1 MLGDYYMSNKRTLKI
16 LSASAIA
23 ASAFVTVPS
32 IEAASVSQAE
42 KLVKT
47 AKDAGTVLKWAISI
61 EGTADGKTR
70 PWAAYN
76 AAKSAYDK
84 ALKAVITLPAAQKNR
99 YTAELDQGVKLHITR
114 TMYYIDAITAGEKI
128 KEKQQTLAYQ
138 QDLDIINDQ
147 TEKAYHEL
155 SNEIRKQAI
164 LLDRVYGQTTRDL
177 IRSHYKQSAEKVRDA
192 SKYPVTVK
200 MELDLAQ
207 KALADKNS
215 VQANK
220 HIQEAKNY
228 LKYIDGPVIKKY
240 LTDRLNTLETSYVPK
255 VENVSAA
262 EPKRIRVE
270 FNKAMLA
277 GSGTNG
283 AENTS
288 NYSVS
293 GRTIKNVTLT
303 NDKKTA
309 VIELYD
315 SLYTSTSYTV
325 TVKKNIQSANYE
337 TLSTA
342 DYASSFTFT
351 DKQKPTVSTIT
362 TQANGNVE
370 IKFSEIIDSGSS
382 LSITVDGKSITPN
395 TIYSD
400 TDTAI
405 ISKAELDRIGLRKGK
420 SYSIV
425 VSGAKDVVV
434 YTPNAMDTYRSSFL
448 YNPSAD
454 TVAPGVR
461 SLQVKDEKTITVE
474 FTETVEAFTASNL
487 VITKGNTTIRP
498 STVKDVSNGQK
509 TKFDIEF
516 PASVYGTNENSVWL
530 NVQVKAYKDLDNNTG
545 STIDRSVSL
554 AKDLNPPQFVSSLF
568 DVNKNEIQLTFNKPL
583 KTGSPVANNITIYD
597 SNDKLIKPTVKTN
610 LDNKL
615 IIDAKSLPDG
625 VYLINVAEGAVKDN
639 TLSQND
645 NRAFSTSVTKRT
657 DSVKP
662 QVTLVESTVN
672 GQFKALFSEAVNE
685 QTATSYAN
693 YTYDGS
699 TLPASTTFTMSDDK
713 RLVTITL
720 PQGTIATTKTF
731 NLTARNVKDLS
742 DNVMNAYSSSI
753 TLIENTQPELI
764 SAVLDAN
771 KNIKLTFS
779 ENITLPD
786 SGQSNFS
793 ITVNGQQVT
802 TGQYT
807 VGLGSNQRDIIIAP
821 ESVDLFTTGSITIQ
835 TTSSPSIRDGAG
847 NLIKAGTTKEISQ

>member
-1 MLGDYYMSNKRTLKI
+1 MSKKRTLKV

-23 ASAFVTVPS
+23 ASAFVTAPA

-84 ALKAVITLPAAQKNR
+84 ALKAVNTLPAAQKNR
-99 YTAELDQGVKLHITR
+99 YLAELDQEVKLHITR
-114 TMYYIDAITAGEKI
+114 TMFYIDAITAGEKI

-207 KALADKNS
+207 KALAAKDS
-215 VQANK
+215 VKANK
-220 HIQEAKNY
+220 HIQEAKSY
-228 LKYIDGPVIKKY
+228 LKYIDNTVIKKY

-255 VENVSAA
+255 VVNVSAA

-270 FNKAMLA
+270 FNKAMLS

-293 GRTIKNVTLT
+293 GRTVKNVTLT

-315 SLYTSTSYTV
+315 PLYTSTSYTV
-325 TVKKNIQSANYE
+325 TVKRNIQSANYE
-337 TLSTA
+337 TLNTV
-342 DYASSFTFT
+342 DYTSSFTFS

-382 LSITVDGKSITPN
+382 LSITVDGKSVTAN
-395 TIYSD
+395 SVYSD
-400 TDTAI
+400 TDTVI
-405 ISKAELDRIGLRKGK
+405 LPKAELDRIGLRKGR

-425 VSGAKDVVV
+425 ISGAKDVVV
-434 YTPNAMDTYRSSFL
+434 YTPNTMDTYRSNFM
-448 YNPSAD
+448 YNPTAD

-461 SLQVKDEKTITVE
+461 TLQVKDEKTITVE
-474 FTETVEAFTASNL
+474 FTETLDAFTASNL

-498 STVKDVSNGQK
+498 TTVKDVSNGQK
-509 TKFDIEF
+509 TKYDIEL

-545 STIDRSVSL
+545 STVDRSVSL
-554 AKDLNPPQFVSSLF
+554 TKDLNPPQFVSSLF
-568 DVNKNEIQLTFNKPL
+568 DANKNEIHLTFNKPL
-583 KTGSPVANNITIYD
+583 KAVLPVANTITIYD
-597 SNDKLIKPTVKTN
+597 SNDKSINYTVRTN
-610 LDNKL
+610 VDNKL

-625 VYLINVAEGAVKDN
+625 VYLINVADGAVKDN
-639 TLSQND
+639 TLSQNN
-645 NRAFSTSVTKRT
+645 NRAFSTTVTKKT

-662 QVTLVESTVN
+662 QVTLVESTIN
-672 GQFKALFSEAVNE
+672 GQFKAIFSETVNE
-685 QTATSYAN
+685 QTATSPAN

-699 TLPASTTFTMSDDK
+699 TLPANTTFTMSADK
-713 RLVTITL
+713 KLVTITL
-720 PQGTIATTKTF
+720 PEGTIATTKTF

-742 DNVMNAYSSSI
+742 DNVMNVYNSNI
-753 TLIENTQPELI
+753 TLKDNTQPVMM
-764 SAVLDAN
+764 AAARDN
-771 KNIKLTFS
+771 NTIKLTFS
-779 ENITLPD
+779 ENIILPD

-793 ITVNGQQVT
+793 ISVGDLPIT
-802 TGQYT
+802 TDKYT
-807 VGLGSNQRDIIIAP
+807 VRLSSNQRDIIITP
-821 ESVDLFTTGSITIQ
+821 GSDDLFATGKLTIQ
-835 TTSSPSIRDGAG
+835 TTNAASIRDGEG
-847 NLIKAGTTKEISQ
+847 NLIKAGITKEISQ

>member
-1 MLGDYYMSNKRTLKI
+1 MLGDNCMSKKRTLKI

-23 ASAFVTVPS
+23 ASAFVTAPS
-32 IEAASVSQAE
+32 IEAASVSEAD
-42 KLVKT
+42 KLVKN

-84 ALKAVITLPAAQKNR
+84 ALKAVNTLPAAQKNR
-99 YTAELDQGVKLHITR
+99 YLAELDQEVKLHITR

-177 IRSHYKQSAEKVRDA
+177 IRSHYKQSAEKIRDT

-215 VQANK
+215 VKANK

-228 LKYIDGPVIKKY
+228 LKYIDNTVIKKY
-240 LTDRLNTLETSYVPK
+240 LTDRLNTLETSYIPK

-270 FNKAMLA
+270 FNKAMLS
-277 GSGTNG
+277 GYGTNG
-283 AENTS
+283 AENIS

-315 SLYTSTSYTV
+315 SLYTNTSYTV

-342 DYASSFTFT
+342 DYTSSFTFS
-351 DKQKPTVSTIT
+351 DRQKPTVVTIA
-362 TQANGNVE
+362 TQLNGDVE
-370 IKFSEIIDSGSS
+370 IKFSEIINVGSS
-382 LSITVDGKSITPN
+382 LSVTIDGRTVTPN
-395 TIYSD
+395 TVSSDSD
-400 TDTAI
+400 TVI
-405 ISKAELDRIGLRKGK
+405 VPKAELDRIGLRKGR

-434 YTPNAMDTYRSSFL
+434 YTPNTMDTYRSSFM
-448 YNPSAD
+448 YNPAAD
-454 TVAPGVR
+454 TVAPSVR
-461 SLQVKDEKTITVE
+461 SLQVKDEKTMTVE
-474 FTETVEAFTASNL
+474 FTETLNTFTSSNL
-487 VITKGNTTIRP
+487 VITKGNTTINP
-498 STVKDVSNGQK
+498 ASVKDVSNGQK
-509 TKFDIEF
+509 TKFDIEL

-530 NVQVKAYKDLDNNTG
+530 NVQIKSYNDLDNNTG
-545 STIDRSVSL
+545 STVDRSVSL
-554 AKDLNPPQFVSSLF
+554 AKDLNPPQFVSSNF
-568 DVNKNEIQLTFNKPL
+568 DVKTNEIQLTFNKPL
-583 KTGSPVANNITIYD
+583 KAGVPVAQNITVYD
-597 SNDKLIKPTVKTN
+597 QNKKPFTPSVKSNV
-610 LDNKL
+610 DNKM
-615 IIDAKSLPDG
+615 IIDARTFGDG
-625 VYLINVAEGAVKDN
+625 VYVIAVSEGAVKDN
-639 TLSQND
+639 TISQNS
-645 NRAFSTSVTKRT
+645 NRTFTTSVTKKSDT
-657 DSVKP
+657 SKP
-662 QVTLVESTVN
+662 EVILLESSTN
-672 GQFKALFSEAVNE
+672 GQFLASFNEKVNE
-685 QTATSYAN
+685 ESALSPAN
-693 YTYDGS
+693 YTLNGFS
-699 TLPASTTFTMSDDK
+699 LPSNTLFSMSSDQ

-720 PQGTIATTKTF
+720 PEGTIETTKKYS
-731 NLTARNVKDLS
+731 LTVKGVKDLS
-742 DNVMNAYSSSI
+742 DNIMNLYSASI
-753 TLIENTQPELI
+753 ELKDNTQPVLA
-764 SAVLDAN
+764 SAVLDNN

-786 SGQSNFS
+786 
-793 ITVNGQQVT
+793 NGQTNFDIAVGGKQLP
-802 TGQYT
+802 TGQYL
-807 VGLGSNQRDIIIAP
+807 VGNGSNQRELIITPVTA
-821 ESVDLFTTGSITIQ
+821 DLFTTGIITIQ
-835 TTSSPSIRDGAG
+835 TTSKAT
-847 NLIKAGTTKEISQ
+847 LIDATNNTLKAGIVKEIAQ